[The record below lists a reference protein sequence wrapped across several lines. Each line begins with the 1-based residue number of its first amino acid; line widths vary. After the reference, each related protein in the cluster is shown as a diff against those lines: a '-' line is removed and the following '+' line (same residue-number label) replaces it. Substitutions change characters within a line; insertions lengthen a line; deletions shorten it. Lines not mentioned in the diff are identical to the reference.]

1 MKKRNPLD
9 DIIDLLEE
17 YEEGC
22 PPRDLSS
29 SGEWVAAKVSERR
42 AADVLIVQTMKIT
55 TPTEI
60 EQYVLTPQI
69 RRELAVALVKRGYT
83 QKDVADMLRVS
94 TATVTHYVKGQRA
107 ATQFAI
113 SGIEAAAEEIV
124 NDPSRVYV
132 VLASLLQQSKRHGT
146 LCHAY
151 ETLTVV
157 PENERPCVACKK
169 ERLCYDWS
177 W

>member
-1 MKKRNPLD
+1 
-9 DIIDLLEE
+9 
-17 YEEGC
+17 
-22 PPRDLSS
+22 
-29 SGEWVAAKVSERR
+29 
-42 AADVLIVQTMKIT
+42 MKIT

-107 ATQFAI
+107 TTQFAL
-113 SGIEAAAEEIV
+113 SGIEAAVEELI
-124 NDPSRVYV
+124 NDPARVYV
-132 VLASLLQQSKRHGT
+132 VLASLLQKSKRDGT

-151 ETLTVV
+151 DTLTVV
-157 PENERPCVACKK
+157 PENERPCVACKD
-169 ERLCYDWS
+169 ERFCYD
-177 W
+177 